1 MGIVDAWNAS
11 VRTRG
16 TAADRGRRVR
26 RSVRRVGDNAP
37 YQRGRGLRVILVKCI
52 LSKII
57 ATPDVLFGRIHI
69 NYGRPYRSA
78 CVR

>member
-26 RSVRRVGDNAP
+26 WSVRRVGDNAP
-37 YQRGRGLRVILVKCI
+37 KVAADCGVVRFAVFGIVI
-52 LSKII
+52 
-57 ATPDVLFGRIHI
+57 
-69 NYGRPYRSA
+69 
-78 CVR
+78 